1 MEPPYSESL
10 VALARTGDHAALAQL
25 WRDLNPL
32 LLRYLRGRLGDGAD
46 DVAAQTWLD
55 ASRRLDEFRG
65 NDNEFR
71 RWMFTIARHRSI
83 DELRRRGRRP
93 EDPASSLLF
102 EPAGPDDAADQHDDL
117 VSALALVRRLPPDQA
132 DAVLLRVVGDLD
144 VAQVAIVM
152 GRSQGSVRVL
162 VHRGLRRL
170 QVILEEERAVT
181 DSDATTLYR
190 EQ

>member
-1 MEPPYSESL
+1 MAPPYSDSL
-10 VALARTGDHAALAQL
+10 VARARTGDQAALAQL
-25 WRDLNPL
+25 WRQLNPL

-55 ASRRLDEFRG
+55 AARRLEEFRG
-65 NDNEFR
+65 DDTDFR
-71 RWMFTIARHRSI
+71 RWIFTIARHRSI

-93 EDPASSLLF
+93 EDPPSALSVD
-102 EPAGPDDAADQHDDL
+102 PAGPDDAIDRHDGL
-117 VSALALVRRLPPDQA
+117 AAALALVRRLPTDQA

-144 VAQVAIVM
+144 VAHVAIVM

-162 VHRGLRRL
+162 VHRGLKRL
-170 QVILEEERAVT
+170 QAILEAEAVT
-181 DSDATTLYR
+181 EGDSTALYR